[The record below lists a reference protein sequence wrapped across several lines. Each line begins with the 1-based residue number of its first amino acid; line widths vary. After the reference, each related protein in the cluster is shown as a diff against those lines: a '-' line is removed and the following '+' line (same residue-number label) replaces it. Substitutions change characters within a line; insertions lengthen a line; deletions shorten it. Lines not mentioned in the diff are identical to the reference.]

1 MFRIHKVLLYGSFDV
16 NSLEGVVEQE
26 DVEAQGLAY
35 STNPHSATFL
45 GVILG

>member
-1 MFRIHKVLLYGSFDV
+1 MGPLMLK
-16 NSLEGVVEQE
+16 SLEGVVEQE

-35 STNPHSATFL
+35 PTNPHSATFL

>member
-1 MFRIHKVLLYGSFDV
+1 MGPLMLK
-16 NSLEGVVEQE
+16 SLEGVVEQE

-35 STNPHSATFL
+35 SKNPHSATFL

>member
-1 MFRIHKVLLYGSFDV
+1 MGPLMLK
-16 NSLEGVVEQE
+16 SLEGVVEQG

-35 STNPHSATFL
+35 STNPQSATFS